1 MKARRRRG
9 KREGWCREVG
19 LDCECAHRAD
29 GLKPLSDRERRE
41 DMKKRHDAASIL
53 VSCNKEDVLCHSD
66 HDGNRSWEGE
76 EKP

>member
-19 LDCECAHRAD
+19 SDCGCEQKAD
-29 GLKPLSDRERRE
+29 GLKPLSDKEGRE
-41 DMKKRHDAASIL
+41 DVKKRHDAASIL
-53 VSCNKEDVLCHSD
+53 VSRNKEDVLCHSD